1 MNRDY
6 ITKIST
12 QIDNAQI
19 TCANLSNLLD
29 AEKSAL
35 IAGDMAAIKQLT
47 DEKIAL
53 ISELTLQDTELK
65 SLLSTISVTTDT
77 RLIKNWERL
86 QSSLQ
91 TCKYKSSINGAMINI
106 SLKHTA
112 DALSLIRGGVNLD
125 NSTYSQNG
133 KTNRSIHSKKI
144 ATI

>member
-65 SLLSTISVTTDT
+65 SLLSPISVTTNT
-77 RLIKNWERL
+77 QFIKNWERL
-86 QSSLQ
+86 QSILQ

-125 NSTYSQNG
+125 KSTYSQNG
-133 KTNRSIHSKKI
+133 NTNRSIHSKKI